1 MDNFE
6 IYGQLSIDY
15 GQLSMYGQLSIWTT
29 VHDGKSIGHAWAA
42 MDNCP
47 CMDIHKIV
55 HAWITPCTLVVA
67 SHARYALVNIVMG
80 DIADIEKKKSKG
92 LSTLLLSLIHI

>member
-1 MDNFE
+1 
-6 IYGQLSIDY
+6 
-15 GQLSMYGQLSIWTT
+15 
-29 VHDGKSIGHAWAA
+29 

-55 HAWITPCTLVVA
+55 HAWISPCTLVVA

-92 LSTLLLSLIHI
+92 LSTLLLGAKPGAGIPQVQHWEIF